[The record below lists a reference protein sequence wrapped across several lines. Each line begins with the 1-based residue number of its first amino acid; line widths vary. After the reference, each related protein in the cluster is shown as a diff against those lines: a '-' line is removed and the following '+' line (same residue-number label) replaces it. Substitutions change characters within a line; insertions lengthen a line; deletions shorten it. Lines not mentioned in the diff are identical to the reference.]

1 MESKNSSKKILSIML
16 SLIMLFTVSAPNTFA
31 ETLSENQN
39 KKQLLE
45 EENSALES
53 KLSDLKDDV
62 EKKQEY
68 KNTLDED
75 ISVVRSEIEVINS
88 KISLL
93 DAQIAEKEQMIETV
107 NQDIEKNYKKLR
119 QRLKSIYMAGETSNL
134 EIVLGAK
141 NFSDFL
147 DKAEIIQRLSEH
159 DNALINNLQKEVE
172 EVKESKQIIEDNKA
186 QVANE
191 KKLLDEKQNDLQAL
205 SHDIEQ
211 VISELE
217 QEEVNVKNK
226 IDENDEET
234 QKINN
239 EIEAYYQ
246 EQARL
251 EQERL
256 ERERLERERQNN
268 IVNDEDNSNNNVND
282 NINNNN
288 SSSSADINTPASS
301 NYAWP
306 VPGFTYISSD
316 YYDTID
322 RRSMHR
328 AIDIAG
334 SGIYGANVVAADSGT
349 VIFCCKDGY
358 GGGYGNYVVIDHG
371 NGKST
376 LYAHMSAVA
385 VSCGQYVA
393 KGQTVGYVGNT
404 GYSTGPH
411 LHFETRLNGI
421 KYNPMDE
428 Y

>member
-1 MESKNSSKKILSIML
+1 MSLESKNLSKRILSIIL
-16 SLIMLFTVSAPNTFA
+16 SLAMLFTISVSNAFA

-53 KLSDLKDDV
+53 KLADLKDNV

-68 KNTLDED
+68 KNTLDEE
-75 ISVVRSEIEVINS
+75 ISVVRSEIEVISS

-93 DAQIAEKEQMIETV
+93 DAQIAEKEQMIDV
-107 NQDIEKNYKKLR
+107 ANQDIEKNYKKLR
-119 QRLKSIYMAGETSNL
+119 QRLKSIYIAGETSNL

-147 DKAEIIQRLSEH
+147 DKAEIIQRVSEH

-172 EVKESKQIIEDNKA
+172 EVKKSKQIIEDNKV
-186 QVANE
+186 QVSNE
-191 KKLLDEKQNDLQAL
+191 KVLLDEKRANLQSL

-211 VISELE
+211 VIAELE

-239 EIEAYYQ
+239 QIEAYYQ

-256 ERERLERERQNN
+256 ERERLEREKQQNIIN
-268 IVNDEDNSNNNVND
+268 NENNND
-282 NINNNN
+282 
-288 SSSSADINTPASS
+288 SSSPEDINTPASS

-316 YYDTID
+316 YYDSVG
-322 RRSMHR
+322 RSGMHK

-334 SGIYGANVVAADSGT
+334 AGIYGANVVAADSGT
-349 VIFCCKDGY
+349 VIFCCQDGY

-385 VSCGQYVA
+385 VSHGQYVA
-393 KGQTVGYVGNT
+393 KWQTVGYVGNT

>member
-1 MESKNSSKKILSIML
+1 MSLESKNLSKKVLSIML
-16 SLIMLFTVSAPNTFA
+16 SLAMLFTISVSNAFA

-53 KLSDLKDDV
+53 KLTDLKDNV

-68 KNTLDED
+68 KNTLDEE
-75 ISVVRSEIEVINS
+75 ISVVRSEIEVISS

-93 DAQIAEKEQMIETV
+93 DAQIAEKEQMIETA

-119 QRLKSIYMAGETSNL
+119 QRLKSIYIAGETSNL

-147 DKAEIIQRLSEH
+147 DKAEIIQRVSEH
-159 DNALINNLQKEVE
+159 DNTLINNLQKQVE
-172 EVKESKQIIEDNKA
+172 EVKKSKQIIEDDKA
-186 QVANE
+186 QISNE
-191 KKLLDEKQNDLQAL
+191 KTLLDEKRENLQSL

-211 VISELE
+211 VIAELE

-251 EQERL
+251 EQARLERERL

-268 IVNDEDNSNNNVND
+268 IINNENNND
-282 NINNNN
+282 
-288 SSSSADINTPASS
+288 SPSPSDINTPVSS

-316 YYDTID
+316 YYDSVG
-322 RRSMHR
+322 RSGMHK

-334 SGIYGANVVAADSGT
+334 SGIYGANVVAAAGGT
-349 VIFCCKDGY
+349 VIFCCQDGY